1 MKNCGI
7 DQMKAKKHQWREK
20 LFQAMMGYLGIFAG
34 EERFINSHRGNSSM
48 IKEQDRYGKEE
59 K

>member
-1 MKNCGI
+1 MKS
-7 DQMKAKKHQWREK
+7 KKHQWREK